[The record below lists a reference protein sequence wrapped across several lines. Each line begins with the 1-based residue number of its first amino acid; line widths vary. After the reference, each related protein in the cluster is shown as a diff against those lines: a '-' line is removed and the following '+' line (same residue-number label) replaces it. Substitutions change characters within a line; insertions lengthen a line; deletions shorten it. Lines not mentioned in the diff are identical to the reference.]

1 MRTLNRR
8 QALGMLAAGAAA
20 MPFMGHAATTTDPS
34 KATLKL
40 VPTQPNTSGFAASTA
55 EQKLNI
61 VSLDRLE
68 ALAKEKMS
76 KATWAFVSGGKED
89 EWTLRENRRAFSDY
103 RLDTRR
109 LQGIN
114 TNIDTRTRIL
124 GTNLPFPIIVAPM
137 GIHRMVHD
145 RGELDT
151 AQGAGLAGTLYTSSA
166 ASNYTLED
174 IAKSTTGGK
183 WWQLYM
189 NNDMK
194 VNESVL
200 RRAKAAGYT
209 AIVFTADSLGPGTS
223 DDFVTLGGRSA
234 FRSDM
239 AFANYDPAF
248 GGFGTFTDQKLGIDF
263 KDIAIIKRL
272 SGLPVIVK
280 GIMRADDAER
290 AIAAGADAIEV
301 SNHGGRTID
310 GVPASISVLP
320 RIARQV
326 NKRVPIIL
334 DSGVRRGTDVVRALA
349 MGADVVAI
357 GRPCLYGL
365 SLGGAQGVQSVL
377 EHLHKEMVNV
387 MKLVGVDKLSA
398 INASLIDIVGENA
411 QLNVPRSKSKRG

>member
-1 MRTLNRR
+1 MSSMNRR
-8 QALGMLAAGAAA
+8 QMLGMLAASTASL
-20 MPFMGHAATTTDPS
+20 PFMG
-34 KATLKL
+34 KAVANTIMNGTALK
-40 VPTQPNTSGFAASTA
+40 PIIAQPNTSGFVASTA

-61 VSLDRLE
+61 VSLERLE
-68 ALAKEKMS
+68 PLAKEKMS
-76 KATWAFVSGGKED
+76 KVTWAFVSGGKED
-89 EWTLRENRRAFSDY
+89 QWTMHENRRAFTDY
-103 RLDTRR
+103 RLNTRR
-109 LQGIN
+109 LQGISN
-114 TNIDTRTRIL
+114 NVDTRTRIL
-124 GTNLPFPIIVAPM
+124 GTDLPFPIIVAPM

-151 AQGAGLAGTLYTSSA
+151 AEGAGLAGTIYTSSA

-209 AIVFTADSLGPGTS
+209 AIVFTTDSLGPGAP
-223 DDFVTLGGRSA
+223 DNFLEFGRGA
-234 FRSDM
+234 LRSDM
-239 AFANYDPAF
+239 SFANYDPKF
-248 GGFGTFTDQKLGIDF
+248 GGFGNFSDQKLGIDF
-263 KDIAIIKRL
+263 KDIAVIKRL

-280 GIMRADDAER
+280 GILRADDAER
-290 AIAAGADAIEV
+290 AIAAGADAIQV

-310 GVPASISVLP
+310 GAPASITVLP

-326 NKRVPIIL
+326 KKRVPIIL
-334 DSGVRRGTDVVRALA
+334 DGGVRRGTDVVRALA
-349 MGADVVAI
+349 MGADIVAI

-377 EHLHKEMVNV
+377 EHLHKETVNV
-387 MKLVGVDKLSA
+387 MKLVGVDKLSD

-411 QLNVPRSKSKRG
+411 QLNARRR